1 MAINESSPHVEGME
15 EYLNRGIKDVIIEH
29 PTLEAILDDY
39 DIGCG
44 ACMVGTCL
52 LKDIVDVHGLPPE
65 TERALMGRITKVIY
79 PDTEIDIP
87 EDDGKAQAERI
98 FVYSPPVQVLV
109 DEHKLIKRLIALI
122 PCITKSMDL
131 TTEDGRQLVL
141 EGIDFIKAYADS
153 FHHAK
158 EEDLLFKYF
167 DEDSEIVS
175 AFHEDHRNARDHVKN
190 IVEGVSEQD
199 GARVTKH
206 LGAYKELLQGHIKR
220 EDEILYPWMD
230 RNISSEQE
238 AELAASFDEV
248 ADKFGNVNERYEAF
262 VQKLEKS
269 FLNNIFPY
277 YR

>member
-15 EYLNRGIKDVIIEH
+15 EYLNKGIKDVIIEH
-29 PTLEAILDDY
+29 PQLEAILDDY

-52 LKDIVDVHGLPPE
+52 LKDIVEVHGLPPE
-65 TERALMGRITKVIY
+65 TERALMGRITKTIY
-79 PDTEIDIP
+79 PEADIEIP
-87 EDDGKAQAERI
+87 KDDGEAVERT
-98 FVYSPPVQVLV
+98 FVYSQPVQILV

-122 PCITKSMDL
+122 PSITESMDL
-131 TTEDGRQLVL
+131 ATEEGRQLVL
-141 EGIDFIKAYADS
+141 DGIDFIKIYADS

-175 AFHEDHRNARDHVKN
+175 AFHEDHRVARNHVKN
-190 IVEGVSEQD
+190 ILEGVSEPN
-199 GARVTKH
+199 RSKVVEH
-206 LGAYKELLQGHIKR
+206 LGAYMELLQGHIKR

-238 AELAASFDEV
+238 AELASSFDEV
-248 ADKFGNVNERYEAF
+248 AEKFGDVNERYGAF
-262 VQKLEKS
+262 VKRLEKS
-269 FLNNIFPY
+269 FLD
-277 YR
+277 

>member
-1 MAINESSPHVEGME
+1 MAINESSPHAEGME

-52 LKDIVDVHGLPPE
+52 LKDIVEVHGLLPE
-65 TERALMGRITKVIY
+65 TERVLMGRITKAIY
-79 PDTEIDIP
+79 PDAEIDVS
-87 EDDGKAQAERI
+87 EEDGKAQAERT
-98 FVYSPPVQVLV
+98 FVYSPPIQILV

-122 PCITKSMDL
+122 PCITESLDL
-131 TTEDGRQLVL
+131 ATESGRQLVL
-141 EGIDFIKAYADS
+141 DGIAFIKTYADS

-175 AFHEDHRNARDHVKN
+175 AFHEDHRSARDHVKN
-190 IVEGVSEQD
+190 ILEGVSSQD
-199 GARVTKH
+199 RVRVAEH
-206 LGAYKELLQGHIKR
+206 LEAYNELLQGHIKR

-238 AELAASFDEV
+238 AELASSFDEV
-248 ADKFGNVNERYEAF
+248 ADRFGDVNERYEAF
-262 VQKLEKS
+262 VQRLEKS
-269 FLNNIFPY
+269 FLD
-277 YR
+277 

>member
-1 MAINESSPHVEGME
+1 MAINESSPYEEGME
-15 EYLNRGIKDVIIEH
+15 KYMNKGIKDVITEH
-29 PTLEAILDDY
+29 PELEAILGDY

-52 LKDIVDVHGLPPE
+52 LKDIVDVHGLPSE

-79 PDTEIDIP
+79 PNAEIEP
-87 EDDGKAQAERI
+87 SEDDGKAQAERT
-98 FVYSPPVQVLV
+98 FAYSPPVQILV

-122 PCITKSMDL
+122 PCITESMDL

-141 EGIDFIKAYADS
+141 DGVDFIKTYADS

-175 AFHEDHRNARDHVKN
+175 AFHEDHRVARNHVKN
-190 IVEGVSEQD
+190 TLEGVREKNR
-199 GARVTKH
+199 AKVAEH
-206 LGAYKELLQGHIKR
+206 LGAYNELLQAHIKR

-238 AELAASFDEV
+238 TELAASFDKV
-248 ADKFGNVNERYEAF
+248 ADRFGDVNERYEVF
-262 VQKLEKS
+262 VQRLEKS
-269 FLNNIFPY
+269 FLD
-277 YR
+277 

>member
-52 LKDIVDVHGLPPE
+52 LKDIVDVHGLHPE
-65 TERALMGRITKVIY
+65 TERALMGRITKAIY
-79 PDTEIDIP
+79 SDAEIDIP

-109 DEHKLIKRLIALI
+109 DEHKLIKRLIALT
-122 PCITKSMDL
+122 PCIAESLDL
-131 TTEDGRQLVL
+131 TTEDGRQLVFDSV
-141 EGIDFIKAYADS
+141 DFIKTYADN

-167 DEDSEIVS
+167 DEDSEIIS
-175 AFHEDHRNARDHVKN
+175 SFHEDHRNARDHVKN
-190 IVEGVSEQD
+190 ILEGVSDQD
-199 GARVTKH
+199 RDKVAEH
-206 LGAYKELLQGHIKR
+206 LEAYNELLQGHIKR

-230 RNISSEQE
+230 RIISSGQE

-262 VQKLEKS
+262 IQRLEKS
-269 FLNNIFPY
+269 FLN
-277 YR
+277 